1 MLKIE
6 CTRFRVLEGKS
17 PIVDEWMHFLNAN
30 MEDVFLTL
38 DGEKMYVETI
48 FGEILDAHEYLY

>member
-1 MLKIE
+1 
-6 CTRFRVLEGKS
+6 
-17 PIVDEWMHFLNAN
+17 